1 MFKVVAF
8 IVTQK
13 GQAKELRFAKNEKDK
28 AIAVARDSSKGGKK
42 VTLSVVF
49 DDGKVRALRCYWDGT
64 QVPTYWFK

>member
-28 AIAVARDSSKGGKK
+28 AIAVARDSSKGCKK
-42 VTLSVVF
+42 VTLSAVF

>member
-13 GQAKELRFAKNEKDK
+13 GQVTELRFAKNEKDK

-49 DDGKVRALRCYWDGT
+49 DDGKVRALRGYWDGT
-64 QVPTYWFK
+64 EVPPYWFK